1 MNSVKSVCDNIKS
14 MSDNVKK
21 NVLLY
26 NDFCFDEFKNS
37 FILEAAITYIKKL

>member
-1 MNSVKSVCDNIKS
+1 

-26 NDFCFDEFKNS
+26 GDSRFHKFKNR
-37 FILEAAITYIKKL
+37 FILEANLTYIKNAEQFSGSLFE